1 MCGRLLEDAQTDPYY
16 QSWLGKIQAALQHC
30 CGRALREE
38 LELETRLTSV
48 LVQMAEKIR
57 AAEKTRR
64 KVGKNYFLPDLNC
77 SKVLLMHLLTVFFF
91 IFCIQNILKKE
102 AAQIKDFFKDG
113 ISCCLPL
120 DPAVRVQGLDV
131 DVRPSA
137 AVLVSKVS
145 PKMWRIH
152 SFDA

>member
-1 MCGRLLEDAQTDPYY
+1 
-16 QSWLGKIQAALQHC
+16 
-30 CGRALREE
+30 
-38 LELETRLTSV
+38 
-48 LVQMAEKIR
+48 MAEKIR

-64 KVGKNYFLPDLNC
+64 KVGKEYFFYLIRIVQ
-77 SKVLLMHLLTVFFF
+77 KVLLMHLLTVFFF

-102 AAQIKDFFKDG
+102 AAQIEDFFKDG

-131 DVRPSA
+131 GVRPSA

-152 SFDA
+152 SFDALPAGL